1 MYKKYRYNNTDI
13 RVYEGKA
20 TDLRLLQ
27 HEKLNPLSYLRYGND
42 KPKCV
47 INCSY
52 FSNKFVLGRNQGDL
66 RNDTHDQDGFYDLVF
81 LNDGTY
87 RIGSFKSWDYSD
99 KSKVNAGFSVATIL
113 ILDSM
118 SVNQYSNAICQA
130 SKLSLRNPQTAIG
143 VLANGNVLLIV
154 ADGRT
159 SQNVG
164 LTGYELRQFVK
175 NNYPTIEL
183 LCQLDGGGSS
193 EMIVDGKI
201 VNIPSDGHERNMFNG
216 LAFIGNDLDDNLDD
230 EPTEPTEIE
239 PLMCPFKRI
248 HVTQYDNGS
257 YSHQGSD
264 AWDIT
269 SGTAGIKDAYYAP
282 VDLVCK
288 AIDLNY
294 AFTWWESVNKV
305 KFADGTIDYVTMM
318 FGHDD
323 TINATVGMT
332 IKKGTQIGNMG
343 TGGNA
348 TGVHCHIEVAK
359 GQYKGKWYKN
369 SEGVYCLYNSIK
381 FYDAFFMDGV
391 QIINVD
397 CDKFK
402 YLETENLKE
411 VVNELKS
418 QITELLSEIN
428 VLKKNNAD
436 LETLINTQADTL
448 SVKESTITNLKSKLL
463 EIRNLCEV

>member
-1 MYKKYRYNNTDI
+1 MYQKFRYANTDI
-13 RVYEGKA
+13 HVYEGKA
-20 TDLRLLQ
+20 TELRLLQ
-27 HEKLNPLSYLRYGND
+27 HDKLNPLSYLRYGND

-81 LNDGTY
+81 LTDGSY
-87 RIGSFKSWDYSD
+87 RIGNFKSWDYTE
-99 KSKVNAGFSVATIL
+99 KVNAGFSVATIL

-143 VLANGNVLLIV
+143 VLKNGNVLLIE

-164 LTGYELRQFVK
+164 LTGYELRQFIK

-201 VNIPSDGHERNMFNG
+201 VNIPSDGKERNMFNG
-216 LAFIGNDLDDNLDD
+216 LAFISSDKVEEPSDNLDNNS
-230 EPTEPTEIE
+230 TEVE
-239 PLMCPFKRI
+239 PLMCPFKRM

-269 SGTAGIKDAYYAP
+269 SGTAGIKDPYFAP
-282 VDLVCK
+282 CDLVCK

-294 AFTWWESVNKV
+294 AFTWWQSVNKV
-305 KFADGTIDYVTMM
+305 KFADGTIDYVTLM
-318 FGHDD
+318 FGHDEV
-323 TINATVGMT
+323 INATVGMT

-343 TGGNA
+343 TGGSA

-369 SEGVYCLYNSIK
+369 SDGVYCLYNSIK
-381 FYDAFFMDGV
+381 FYDAFFMDNV

-411 VVNELKS
+411 AVKKLQSK
-418 QITELLSEIN
+418 ITELTSEID
-428 VLKKNNAD
+428 VLKKNNSE
-436 LETLINTQADTL
+436 LETLINTQAETL
-448 SVKESTITNLKSKLL
+448 SVKESTITNLKSRLT
-463 EIRNLCEV
+463 EIKNLCEV

>member
-1 MYKKYRYNNTDI
+1 MYQKFRYADTDI
-13 RVYEGKA
+13 HIYEGKA
-20 TDLRLLQ
+20 TDIRLLQ

-42 KPKCV
+42 KPKAV

-52 FSNKFVLGRNQGDL
+52 FSNQFVLGRNQGDL
-66 RNDTHDQDGFYDLVF
+66 RNDTHDQQGFYDLVF
-81 LNDGTY
+81 LTDGTY

-159 SQNVG
+159 AQNVG
-164 LTGYELRQFVK
+164 LTGYELRTFIK
-175 NNYPTIEL
+175 NNYPTVEL
-183 LCQLDGGGSS
+183 LCQLDGGGST

-201 VNIPSDGHERNMFNG
+201 VNIPSDGKERNMFNG
-216 LAFIGNDLDDNLDD
+216 LAFIGLDDSLDDNLD
-230 EPTEPTEIE
+230 EPTEVE
-239 PLMCPFKRI
+239 PMMCPFKRM

-269 SGTAGIKDAYYAP
+269 SGTAGIKDPYFAP
-282 VDLVCK
+282 CDLICK
-288 AIDLNY
+288 AIDLTY
-294 AFTWWESVNKV
+294 AFTWWQSVNKV
-305 KFADGTIDYVTMM
+305 KFADGTVDYVTLM
-318 FGHDD
+318 FGHDEN
-323 TINATVGMT
+323 INAKVGMT
-332 IKKGTQIGNMG
+332 IKKGTQVGNMG
-343 TGGNA
+343 VGGNA

-369 SEGVYCLYNSIK
+369 DKGVYCLYSSIK
-381 FYDAFFMDGV
+381 FYDAFYMDGV
-391 QIINVD
+391 QLINVE

-411 VVNELKS
+411 VNEELKS
-418 QITELLSEIN
+418 QITELQSEIEI
-428 VLKKNNAD
+428 LKKNNTD
-436 LETLINTQADTL
+436 LEALINAQAESL
-448 SVKESTITNLKSKLL
+448 SVKDNTITNLKGKLQ
-463 EIRNLCEV
+463 EIKNLCEV